1 MEDVVELC
9 VPLDMEDWVEL
20 LVEEL
25 VPLLVEVEVV
35 SDSFSETRKYSTAI

>member
-9 VPLDMEDWVEL
+9 VPLDVEDWVEL

-35 SDSFSETRKYSTAI
+35 SDSLSETRKYSTAI